1 MYRPRVYGKW
11 DLGSK
16 VQNRL
21 HSVNSFFH
29 IKINNEKA
37 IVLWIWYEASFW
49 QEQIKS
55 PWLMRSET
63 LSPLVHSITKAVTAN
78 FSTIP
83 WQEQLFLLMRWWC
96 LLVLDQ
102 HTPYPSLRKSW
113 PTSLMY
119 CTKKNGCDHYN
130 IKRNN
135 KIHGNNYMC
144 MYSTSGHKNV
154 HNAWDFFS
162 K

>member
-1 MYRPRVYGKW
+1 
-11 DLGSK
+11 
-16 VQNRL
+16 
-21 HSVNSFFH
+21 
-29 IKINNEKA
+29 
-37 IVLWIWYEASFW
+37 
-49 QEQIKS
+49 
-55 PWLMRSET
+55 
-63 LSPLVHSITKAVTAN
+63 
-78 FSTIP
+78 
-83 WQEQLFLLMRWWC
+83 
-96 LLVLDQ
+96 
-102 HTPYPSLRKSW
+102 
-113 PTSLMY
+113 MY